1 MVTQWFTNIFKTK
14 TKLPIVKKHLF
25 MTKDKALARV
35 CLVKYFFSVPLEV
48 QYIDVLKKPMHL
60 LTLALR

>member
-1 MVTQWFTNIFKTK
+1 MVTQWFTNILKTK

-25 MTKDKALARV
+25 TTKDKALARV
-35 CLVKYFFSVPLEV
+35 CLVKYFFPVPLEV